1 MKHTK
6 IVLGTLLLTLLVWGY
21 TSWPLATRF
30 GSGIPAAH
38 HRSEARPD
46 RTMIAGDHLQF
57 LYHLWLAKD
66 TFCGPTPL
74 FYNLYEFNTGDD
86 DARKDTGK
94 RYYLPFSLLFI
105 LGALGG
111 NQALG
116 WNLMGLVA
124 LWLTALFT
132 WLLARRYTSDTW
144 GAALA
149 ALVAIAFPYRWFT
162 LMGGSPTGLA
172 MMWVPIIYYGL
183 DVAIRDHKP
192 WGAILAGTALSLSE
206 WSDPHVTFFAGLTTP
221 FWCVVSYVY
230 HHRSRWLPTAREIR
244 QYAIALSPL
253 LLFGL
258 LMICQARRV
267 QAGLQATAI
276 GDKARPILD
285 VAINSPSLRGAFA
298 FDYIGVHSQIYTG
311 WLSVVILVAALC
323 VLLARN
329 VYRLRMGEEAECR
342 ICLTALLLSLAVV
355 GIVILALGVNNP
367 GGERAW
373 QLLTRVL
380 PPYGKIRQPAKIFAI
395 LPVILGMVYALSL
408 PSLLRAVIPKQRIRT
423 GIWVVIGAALLFD
436 YAHHTRP
443 VISLL
448 DREQGAYAAI
458 AEDAVAD
465 KQDGHLLA
473 IPLWPGNS
481 HWSSLNQYYVSLY
494 RLRMVNGYRPT
505 PRTDYQEVIHQFES
519 FNKGSFDHAQLA
531 ELQSRGIHY
540 LVLHEDAFPEKVSP
554 FAVADVLHKMLTH
567 PRLALLAQDGPVWAF
582 KIVPAPQGVYAEPP
596 DWEHDFPCRLWQG
609 ERSLH
614 EGGEIMPAFDE
625 TSANYFLRLPRP
637 ETQMRL
643 HEYPILYSPG
653 LCYLVRMR
661 GTGTCR
667 AAVVQGSTP
676 QPPVSLALTDSWQ
689 WYTVPITAFNGYPR
703 TTLQLSPERG
713 RADVDLVILA
723 KDSWPVQGLNEPL
736 VLPAPLFFHAGHTD
750 LEAGAVILDPDREPA
765 NYIFYG
771 PKLPLPAGKYR
782 ITIDYETP
790 APAGTK
796 LASVRARYPSGHV
809 TPGALIAGS
818 PAEFTYDLKT
828 NLRLSID
835 LGYTRAAPL
844 RIKSVTIDR
853 AAPRLSASSA
863 FMQDPGRGGSLG
875 TARPTYLRQSG
886 SGRASR
892 PGEPRSQA
900 AEG

>member
-21 TSWPLATRF
+21 TSWPLAGRF

-38 HRSEARPD
+38 HSSEVRAD
-46 RTMIAGDHLQF
+46 RAMIAGDHLQF

-74 FYNLYEFNTGDD
+74 FYNTYEFNTGDD
-86 DARKDTGK
+86 EARKDTGK

-132 WLLARRYTSDTW
+132 WMLARRYTPSGG
-144 GAALA
+144 GATLA

-172 MMWVPIIYYGL
+172 MMWVPMIYYGL

-192 WGAILAGTALSLSE
+192 WGAILAGAALSLSE
-206 WSDPHVTFFAGLTTP
+206 WSDPHITFFAGLTTP
-221 FWCVVSYVY
+221 FWCVLSYIH
-230 HHRSRWLPTAREIR
+230 HHRGKWLPTAREIR
-244 QYAIALSPL
+244 SYVIALSPL

-258 LMICQARRV
+258 LMVWQARRV
-267 QAGLQATAI
+267 QVGLQATAI

-285 VAINSPSLRGAFA
+285 VAINSPAIRGAFT

-311 WLSVVILVAALC
+311 YLSAALL
-323 VLLARN
+323 VVGLFILLATTI
-329 VYRLRMGEEAECR
+329 YRWRMGEDADGR
-342 ICLTALLLSLAVV
+342 ACLVAVLLGLAVV
-355 GIVILALGVNNP
+355 GIVVLALGTKNP

-373 QLLTRVL
+373 RLLTRVL

-395 LPVILGMVYALSL
+395 LPVLLAMAYALAL
-408 PSLLRAVIPKQRIRT
+408 PPLLRKIVPQQRVRAGVWSVIA
-423 GIWVVIGAALLFD
+423 AALLFD
-436 YAHHTRP
+436 YAHHTNP

-458 AEDAVAD
+458 AEDAD
-465 KQDGHLLA
+465 TESYHGHLLA

-505 PRTDYQEVIHQFES
+505 PRTDYQDYIRQFES

-531 ELQSRGIHY
+531 ELQERGIHY
-540 LVLHEDAFPEKVSP
+540 LVLHENAFPEKVSP
-554 FAVADVLHKMLTH
+554 FAVSDVLHKMLAH

-582 KIVPAPQGVYAEPP
+582 KIVPAPQGVYAELP
-596 DWEHDFPCRLWQG
+596 DWRYDFPCRLWQG

-614 EGGEIMPAFDE
+614 EGGEILPSFDDK
-625 TSANYFLRLPRP
+625 TSANYFLRLPGP
-637 ETQMRL
+637 KTQMTL

-661 GTGTCR
+661 GTGGCR
-667 AAVVQGSTP
+667 GTVLQGGTS
-676 QPPVSLALTDSWQ
+676 QQPVSLALTDTWE
-689 WYTVPITAFNGYPR
+689 WYTVPIAAFTGYPR
-703 TTLQLSPERG
+703 TSLQLTPERG
-713 RADVDLVILA
+713 RTDIDLVILA
-723 KDSWPVQGLNEPL
+723 TDTWPVEGLTQPL
-736 VLPAPLFFHAGHTD
+736 DLPAALFFHAGHID
-750 LEAGAVILDPDREPA
+750 LESGAVVLDPDREPA
-765 NYIFYG
+765 DYIFYG
-771 PKLPLPAGKYR
+771 PKLPLPAGQYR
-782 ITIDYETP
+782 ITIDYESP

-809 TPGALIAGS
+809 EPPELIAGT

-844 RIKSVTIDR
+844 RVKSVVI
-853 AAPRLSASSA
+853 APVPEE
-863 FMQDPGRGGSLG
+863 D
-875 TARPTYLRQSG
+875 
-886 SGRASR
+886 
-892 PGEPRSQA
+892 
-900 AEG
+900 